1 MSVMVYASQSKLRSL
16 WFNGFGLLAIVGIK
30 LMMVDLSNKGTAV
43 WTVSLI
49 GIALLIIAASYF
61 SPAPPK
67 EELPEQV

>member
-1 MSVMVYASQSKLRSL
+1 
-16 WFNGFGLLAIVGIK
+16 
-30 LMMVDLSNKGTAV
+30 MMVDLSNKGTAL

-67 EELPEQV
+67 EETAS